1 MVLRRS
7 SRCQGLV
14 EKVLVLRSG
23 HCRST
28 PRQELIDRES
38 SQPFCLELLQ
48 CQIDIQFLKIGR
60 SPSFSLDIARFAL
73 LPLSFFFCPFVCGL
87 DAFCGTHQIVTP
99 VTWVCSR
106 EEGRKIVFF
115 RQTCQEIGVL
125 FRLANEKD
133 IK

>member
-1 MVLRRS
+1 MLRRS
-7 SRCQGLV
+7 SRCRGLV

-23 HCRST
+23 RCRST

-38 SQPFCLELLQ
+38 SQPFYLELLQ
-48 CQIDIQFLKIGR
+48 RQIDVQFLKNR
-60 SPSFSLDIARFAL
+60 SQPLLLARCCEARSSASFLFSLVG
-73 LPLSFFFCPFVCGL
+73 FFGEL

-125 FRLANEKD
+125 FRSANVKD